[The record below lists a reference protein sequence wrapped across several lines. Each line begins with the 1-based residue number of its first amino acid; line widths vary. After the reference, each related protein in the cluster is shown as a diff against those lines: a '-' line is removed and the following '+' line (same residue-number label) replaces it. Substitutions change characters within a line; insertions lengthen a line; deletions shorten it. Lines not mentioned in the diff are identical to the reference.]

1 MTTIQEGEHSITRW
15 LKKSSGFTFAFYTS
29 ALAFLTYACIFSV
42 RKTFGAGIYSDF
54 TFLGG
59 DYKIWM
65 VISQAVGYMISKFIG
80 IKVVSESGS
89 DNRGRGI
96 FMALTFSMFAWLG
109 FGLVPPPYNL
119 VFMFLNGLPLG
130 MVWGLMFG
138 YLEGRKF
145 TEVLGAS
152 LSVSF
157 IFASGFAKTVAS
169 FVMVDWGVSEMWM
182 PFVSSLIF
190 YMPMLIFLWLL
201 DKIPPPS
208 EEDERLRTKR
218 LPMMG
223 KDRMKFA
230 LTFAPGLVLLVLTYM
245 MLTIFRDLR
254 DNFAADIWV
263 ELGYGGQPSIFTATE
278 VPVTIVVLVVIGSLM
293 VIKNNYKAMMIN
305 HLIVLFGMILVG
317 VGTFAFEREWI
328 GAPAWMIM
336 VGMGLYFG
344 YIQFNSI
351 FFDRIIAAFKYVSTV
366 GFLIYLADSV
376 GYVGSLSVLIYK
388 SFGQKNMSWLNFF
401 MSTGYVISIIGS
413 GLIILSLFYFRK
425 KFSSWTSPS

>member
-1 MTTIQEGEHSITRW
+1 MTPTQKDEHFITQW
-15 LKKSSGFTFAFYTS
+15 LKKSSGFTFALYTS
-29 ALAFLTYACIFSV
+29 VLAFLTYACIFSV

-54 TFLGG
+54 SFLGG

-80 IKVVSESGS
+80 IKVVSEAGS

-96 FMALTFSMFAWLG
+96 LIALTIAMTAWLG
-109 FGLVPPPYNL
+109 FGLVPAPYNL
-119 VFMFLNGLPLG
+119 LFMFLNGLPLG

-190 YMPMLIFLWLL
+190 YIPMLLFLWLL
-201 DKIPPPS
+201 DKIPLPT
-208 EEDERLRTKR
+208 EEDEMLRTKR

-223 KDRMKFA
+223 KDRIKFA
-230 LTFAPGLVLLVLTYM
+230 LTFGPGLVLLVLTYM

-263 ELGYGGQPSIFTATE
+263 ELGYGDQPSIFTATE
-278 VPVTIVVLVVIGSLM
+278 LPVTIVVLVVIASLM
-293 VIKNNYKAMMIN
+293 VIKNNYKAMVIN

-317 VGTFAFEREWI
+317 VGTMAFEREWI
-328 GAPAWMIM
+328 GAPTWMVL

-351 FFDRIIAAFKYVSTV
+351 FFDRIIAAFKYISTV

-376 GYVGSLSVLIYK
+376 GYVGSLGVLIYK

-401 MSTGYVISIIGS
+401 MSTGYIISVVGS
-413 GLIILSLFYFRK
+413 ALIILSLFYFRK
-425 KFSSWTSPS
+425 KHHSWKPIS